1 MELVIALIAVAV
13 YTLRVLYFMYGAA
26 KERSKI
32 APLSATNT
40 KVSIIIPARNEEQNI
55 GICLN
60 SIVAL
65 NYPKEYLEVIVV
77 DDRSSDA
84 TSEIVIRYIEQH
96 SHISLIRIENDGEK
110 NLQGKAGALEKG
122 ISKANGEIIL
132 MTDADCIVDSQWV
145 RSHVNEYAH
154 SPVAM
159 VCAFTLINGSTLF
172 ENMQAVEWNTTHTM
186 ASAAVYYKQYL
197 GCYGNNL
204 SIRKSVY
211 DEIGGYTSIPFSVT
225 EDLALMHEVGRRDLS
240 IRYVCSPDSSVTT
253 HPIASLGDYIQQH
266 KRWAQGGKQLG
277 WKATVFVMTSALLW
291 IGLAVSLFTSS
302 YYLFLTIALTRLLG
316 DFIVNIPS
324 LVTLRRTSFIPYIVP
339 AIIFFTILEL
349 VLPFLL
355 IDRTITWK
363 GQKFRSH

>member
-1 MELVIALIAVAV
+1 MEFVIALIAIAV

-32 APLSATNT
+32 APLSAKLV
-40 KVSIIIPARNEEQNI
+40 KVSIIIPARNEEHNI
-55 GICLN
+55 GICLD
-60 SIVAL
+60 SIVSL
-65 NYPKEYLEVIVV
+65 SYHKDYLEVIVV

-84 TSEIVIRYIEQH
+84 TSDIVKRYVEQYNY
-96 SHISLIRIENDGEK
+96 ISLLRIVHNGEK

-122 ISKANGEIIL
+122 ISKATGELIL
-132 MTDADCIVDSQWV
+132 MTDADCVVDRQWV
-145 RSHVNEYAH
+145 QSHVNEYAE
-154 SPVAM
+154 SPVSM
-159 VCAFTLINGSTLF
+159 VCAFTLINGTNLF

-186 ASAAVYYKQYL
+186 ASASVYYKKYL

-225 EDLALMHEVGRRDLS
+225 EDLALMHEVGKRNMA
-240 IRYVCSPDSSVTT
+240 IRYICSPVSSVTT
-253 HPIASLGDYIQQH
+253 HPVTSLRDYVQQH

-291 IGLAVSLFTSS
+291 VGLAVSLLTSS
-302 YYLFLTIALTRLLG
+302 YYLFFTIALTRLIG
-316 DFIVNIPS
+316 DFIINIPS
-324 LVTLRRTSFIPYIVP
+324 LVTLRRTSYIPYIVP

-363 GQKFRSH
+363 GQKFRGN